1 MPLGIVGCV
10 VAGSSALTL
19 IFALALGELVSWQ
32 LRAAALQN
40 WVARP
45 KFESPPLQ
53 DSRTTNSRASQTALD
68 ARSTC
73 WTTALVPPPRAEAG
87 YTLDECEST
96 TAATAYSNVVPE
108 PRMNRV
114 GVGVFDGANL
124 LRAAPYAATV
134 RSLSRQQLTSRDWN
148 ADFGKVLYLE
158 AKNLYLVDQ
167 AGIGCLNRLFLTAS
181 TEFARGYNEISL
193 QVEIDGDVV
202 YEIDLLR
209 CCFGEEDGQFFPRPL
224 VMANMELVSGPSADV
239 AERVA
244 MMKTGSIIAAP
255 MCYERS
261 VRVSLKRKEDSARG
275 AFNAET
281 LANTDACFAEWS
293 RCTMGL
299 YWDADI
305 EALPRPSS
313 AADWMTPS
321 SAFAVDWRT
330 LRLQYLLMRGMR
342 MSTKSRVFAHF
353 IFFWV
358 SIGTKAVLPLSLL
371 PAATVLS
378 EPFQR
383 KVALAPV
390 KSQHRYEQGEEEEAA
405 GFRGIPRSL
414 LFPLDVKSIA
424 ITVRPLETQRFF
436 ELSCGSSGVIRALL
450 IKPCARKALRS
461 LWLRVT
467 FDGATTPQI
476 EAPLTLLFLENI
488 DDSVNNAKKSFH
500 AATMGYDS
508 ERGGYVYYPAP
519 FWSSVRM
526 ELVSVDPAMAH
537 DIHVEVHYTLEET
550 YDASTA
556 SYLHVRTKTVQTE
569 KYGFEENVIW
579 STEESSGYL
588 AATVIELAEAD
599 SQFVIE
605 QDILFRCDFSEA
617 PQIWE
622 SGFEDY
628 FNAGAFSM

>member
-1 MPLGIVGCV
+1 
-10 VAGSSALTL
+10 
-19 IFALALGELVSWQ
+19 
-32 LRAAALQN
+32 
-40 WVARP
+40 
-45 KFESPPLQ
+45 
-53 DSRTTNSRASQTALD
+53 
-68 ARSTC
+68 
-73 WTTALVPPPRAEAG
+73 
-87 YTLDECEST
+87 
-96 TAATAYSNVVPE
+96 
-108 PRMNRV
+108 MNRV

-330 LRLQYLLMRGMR
+330 LRCN
-342 MSTKSRVFAHF
+342 
-353 IFFWV
+353 IF
-358 SIGTKAVLPLSLL
+358 
-371 PAATVLS
+371 
-378 EPFQR
+378 
-383 KVALAPV
+383 
-390 KSQHRYEQGEEEEAA
+390 
-405 GFRGIPRSL
+405 
-414 LFPLDVKSIA
+414 
-424 ITVRPLETQRFF
+424 
-436 ELSCGSSGVIRALL
+436 
-450 IKPCARKALRS
+450 
-461 LWLRVT
+461 
-467 FDGATTPQI
+467 
-476 EAPLTLLFLENI
+476 
-488 DDSVNNAKKSFH
+488 
-500 AATMGYDS
+500 
-508 ERGGYVYYPAP
+508 
-519 FWSSVRM
+519 
-526 ELVSVDPAMAH
+526 
-537 DIHVEVHYTLEET
+537 
-550 YDASTA
+550 
-556 SYLHVRTKTVQTE
+556 
-569 KYGFEENVIW
+569 
-579 STEESSGYL
+579 
-588 AATVIELAEAD
+588 
-599 SQFVIE
+599 
-605 QDILFRCDFSEA
+605 
-617 PQIWE
+617 
-622 SGFEDY
+622 
-628 FNAGAFSM
+628 